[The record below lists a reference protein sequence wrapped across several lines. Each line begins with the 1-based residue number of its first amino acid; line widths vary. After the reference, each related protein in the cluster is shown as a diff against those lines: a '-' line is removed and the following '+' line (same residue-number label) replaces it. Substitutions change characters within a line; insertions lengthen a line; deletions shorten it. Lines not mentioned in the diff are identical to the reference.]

1 MPIYE
6 YSCKRCGDFEIT
18 QRISDAPLKKCP
30 TCGAKVTKLISQ
42 SAFHL
47 KGSGWYVTDY
57 AKNVVNK
64 GSSENAKT
72 TSETKDDSSSSAASS
87 SSAKES
93 PSSTKES
100 TSTTKESTSSTKEG
114 PTSTKESSA
123 VA

>member
-6 YSCKRCGDFEIT
+6 YSCKKCGDFEVS
-18 QRISDAPLKKCP
+18 QRMTEESLKKCP

-57 AKNVVNK
+57 AKNGTAKESGNK
-64 GSSENAKT
+64 DSKPSSD
-72 TSETKDDSSSSAASS
+72 TKDTPSTSSSSDTSAS

-93 PSSTKES
+93 STSTKE
-100 TSTTKESTSSTKEG
+100 KSS
-114 PTSTKESSA
+114 STKESSA
-123 VA
+123 SA